1 MSEPNATIL
10 MRERRA
16 ENREMPT
23 AGDFTPEE
31 MAATVRTE
39 ILRALKA
46 AAVSTEVDRRGLLP
60 AHIILSAR
68 FVDSTHSPMSEA
80 FRLRQPNDKGAAV
93 EVIEFH
99 WLLDAPHQ
107 VRIVRARPHNTFVQG

>member
-1 MSEPNATIL
+1 MAATAPRLRHNVPFGYVADRSHGGCCAQYRSHDVVARCDGPQAIVSEPNATIL

-23 AGDFTPEE
+23 AGNFTPEE

-68 FVDSTHSPMSEA
+68 LVDS
-80 FRLRQPNDKGAAV
+80 
-93 EVIEFH
+93 
-99 WLLDAPHQ
+99 
-107 VRIVRARPHNTFVQG
+107 